1 MFFDTHAHLN
11 DDRLYEQ
18 RHEVLSRA
26 REAGVVRIVNI
37 GYDLESSQR
46 AVSLAG
52 EDPMCQ
58 AAVGLHPHDATTFSG
73 KLAGELME
81 LARQPGVVAYG
92 EIGLDYHYDN
102 SPRDVQREV
111 MIRQLAMANELEL
124 PVIIHNRESHG
135 DMLGILQAHPPAAG
149 GVMHCFSGSYEFA
162 RECVR
167 LGLYIS
173 FAGPVTFKNAPRQ
186 QHAVEGV
193 PNDRIMVETDC
204 PYLSPEPRRG
214 RVNEP
219 ANVRYVAEKIA
230 EIKGLPLDEM
240 APILLENANRFF
252 RLP

>member
-11 DDRLYEQ
+11 DDRLFEQ
-18 RHEVLSRA
+18 RHDVLSRA
-26 REAGVVRIVNI
+26 RQSGVVRIVNI

-46 AVSLAG
+46 AVALAG
-52 EDPMCQ
+52 EDTMCR
-58 AAVGLHPHDATTFSG
+58 AAVGLHPHDATQFSD

-102 SPRDVQREV
+102 SPRDVQKQV
-111 MIRQLAMANELEL
+111 MIRQLAMANELNL
-124 PVIIHNRESHG
+124 PVVIHNRESHA
-135 DMLGILQAHPPAAG
+135 DMLEILQDHPPAAG

-162 RECVR
+162 KECVR

-186 QHAVEGV
+186 RHAVEGV

-204 PYLSPEPRRG
+204 PYLSPEPHRG
-214 RVNEP
+214 QVNEP
-219 ANVRYVAEKIA
+219 ANVQYVAEKIA
-230 EIKGLPLDEM
+230 EIKGLPLEEM

-252 RLP
+252 RLS